1 MKARILLVTLLAL
14 IPLMAFGRLFQIVD
28 PKKLIADSR
37 LVFVGKVASVESS
50 GIATP
55 LSYPTWEGVSF
66 PWLKVKMQVLVPFKG
81 VQQGDIVAVMMLS
94 IKKSE
99 EASLMVSPPEVL
111 EPDPGDVFFLCLGP
125 TLMTNSFAA
134 ITAPYNE
141 DLSVFPLHRSRET
154 SGFSSRDDGKR
165 LLLNDQ
171 RFEPIRWLV
180 NEAGEILPDGA
191 AKLRVTYKAEIKK
204 APKNVTIYLEWQACT
219 NAYGWI
225 SDVPKGFCPTN
236 STVKK

>member
-1 MKARILLVTLLAL
+1 
-14 IPLMAFGRLFQIVD
+14 
-28 PKKLIADSR
+28 
-37 LVFVGKVASVESS
+37 
-50 GIATP
+50 
-55 LSYPTWEGVSF
+55 
-66 PWLKVKMQVLVPFKG
+66 MQVLVPFKG